1 MNAQITATGLT
12 LGHGAAPVLRDVEL
26 APAPGQVTVL
36 VGPNGSGKS
45 TLLRTLARLHRPDAG
60 QVLLDGRELNA
71 YRPRELARRLSFLTQ
86 NPLVPAGVTV
96 AELVAYGRHP
106 HQGLLTRG
114 GDAQD
119 REAVSWAL
127 TATGLTAL
135 RDRPLDQLSGGER
148 QRAWIA
154 MALAQRT
161 GLLLLDEPTTY
172 LDIRYQIE
180 VLRLVRRL
188 ADDHGITVLVVL
200 HDLNQAA
207 AFADVMVVL
216 AHGRVVASGPPTDV
230 MTEQTIRTAFGIDT
244 VVTPDPRTGV
254 PTCLP
259 TWRAPEPADDPGDG
273 PPDPASPTASST
285 SAASR

>member
-1 MNAQITATGLT
+1 MSAQIRTSGLT
-12 LGHGAAPVLRDVEL
+12 LGHGGEPVLRDIEL
-26 APAPGQVTVL
+26 TPAVGEVTVL

-45 TLLRTLARLHRPDAG
+45 TLLRTLARLHRADAG
-60 QVLLDGRELNA
+60 QVVLDGRDLAA

-86 NPLVPAGVTV
+86 HPLVPAGVTV

-106 HQGLLTRG
+106 HQGPLARG
-114 GDAQD
+114 NGTEDRDAVD
-119 REAVSWAL
+119 WAL
-127 TATGLTAL
+127 TATGLTGFA
-135 RDRPLDQLSGGER
+135 DRPLEQLSGGER

-188 ADDHGITVLVVL
+188 ADEHGITVLVVL

-207 AFADVMVVL
+207 AFADAMVVL
-216 AHGRVVASGPPTDV
+216 AEGRIVACGPPREV
-230 MTEQTIRTAFGIDT
+230 MTEENIKVAFHIDT
-244 VVTPDPRTGV
+244 TITSDPRTGV

-259 TWRAPEPADDPGDG
+259 AWRAPDAAG
-273 PPDPASPTASST
+273 AT
-285 SAASR
+285 SGG